1 MSASSTFK
9 PRITRRNAPNFFG
22 EPFAPRSTALARSLR
37 PSSVN
42 APGIK
47 LDRIDAV
54 GAGARCSGDTLGPA
68 VDDAVVDRAS
78 AASSLPDDAD
88 AAAVDD
94 DDVADTYD
102 RARALVLIAAIH
114 RTCSYTRDDALAHSL
129 ANEDKPCGAVTRA
142 NASDVRCN
150 MLGGLRHSRVS
161 PVSSMESTRSS
172 RAMLGI
178 TRITRARECVA
189 SAAPRRARA

>member
-22 EPFAPRSTALARSLR
+22 EPFAPLSTALARSLR

-54 GAGARCSGDTLGPA
+54 GAGARCSGDTFGPA
-68 VDDAVVDRAS
+68 VDVEVVDRAS
-78 AASSLPDDAD
+78 VASSLPDDAA
-88 AAAVDD
+88 AAAVVD

-102 RARALVLIAAIH
+102 RTRALVLIAAIH
-114 RTCSYTRDDALAHSL
+114 RTCSHTRDDALAHSL
-129 ANEDKPCGAVTRA
+129 ANEDKPCGVVVVVAVTRA

-150 MLGGLRHSRVS
+150 MLGGVRHPHVS
-161 PVSSMESTRSS
+161 PMSSMEYTR
-172 RAMLGI
+172 
-178 TRITRARECVA
+178 VHV
-189 SAAPRRARA
+189 

>member
-54 GAGARCSGDTLGPA
+54 GAGARCSGDTFGPA
-68 VDDAVVDRAS
+68 VDVEVVDRAS
-78 AASSLPDDAD
+78 AASSLPDDA
-88 AAAVDD
+88 AAVVVVVV

-102 RARALVLIAAIH
+102 RTRALVLIAAIH
-114 RTCSYTRDDALAHSL
+114 RTCSHTRADALAHSL
-129 ANEDKPCGAVTRA
+129 ANEDKPCGVVVVVVAVTRA

-150 MLGGLRHSRVS
+150 MLGGVRHPHVS
-161 PVSSMESTRSS
+161 PMSSMEYTR
-172 RAMLGI
+172 
-178 TRITRARECVA
+178 VHV
-189 SAAPRRARA
+189 

>member
-22 EPFAPRSTALARSLR
+22 EPFAPLSTALARSLR

-54 GAGARCSGDTLGPA
+54 GAGARCSGETFGPA
-68 VDDAVVDRAS
+68 VDVEVVDRAS
-78 AASSLPDDAD
+78 AASSLPDDA
-88 AAAVDD
+88 AAVVVV

-102 RARALVLIAAIH
+102 RTRALVLIAAIH
-114 RTCSYTRDDALAHSL
+114 RTCSHTRDDALAHSL
-129 ANEDKPCGAVTRA
+129 ANEDKPCGVVVAVTRA

-150 MLGGLRHSRVS
+150 MLGGVRHPHVS
-161 PVSSMESTRSS
+161 PMSSMEYTR
-172 RAMLGI
+172 
-178 TRITRARECVA
+178 VHV
-189 SAAPRRARA
+189 

>member
-54 GAGARCSGDTLGPA
+54 GAGARCSGDTFGPA
-68 VDDAVVDRAS
+68 VDVEVVDRAS
-78 AASSLPDDAD
+78 AASSLPDDA
-88 AAAVDD
+88 AAAVVV

-102 RARALVLIAAIH
+102 RTRALVLIAAIH
-114 RTCSYTRDDALAHSL
+114 RTCSHTRADALAHSL
-129 ANEDKPCGAVTRA
+129 ANEDKPCGVVVAVTRA

-150 MLGGLRHSRVS
+150 MLGGVRHPHVS
-161 PVSSMESTRSS
+161 PMSSMEYTR
-172 RAMLGI
+172 
-178 TRITRARECVA
+178 VHV
-189 SAAPRRARA
+189 